1 MHPKDHEKLIKN
13 TITKTYKNRLIQRP
27 KYCKKTS
34 IQQTEQNI
42 FLELELFITLKDHND
57 NFTNNPAY
65 GLINPPKNELGKIS
79 KSMLE
84 RVNKTLAEQ
93 LKVH

>member
-1 MHPKDHEKLIKN
+1 MQKN
-13 TITKTYKNRLIQRP
+13 INLADRIEHLSRA
-27 KYCKKTS
+27 
-34 IQQTEQNI
+34 
-42 FLELELFITLKDHND
+42 ELFITLKDHND